1 MASSVDYLPLEKA
14 KSPVWKYFG
23 FPAREGKFLE
33 PDKKKRQTVH
43 CVLCKQSLSYKGNTT
58 NLIVHLQYN
67 HKVEYA
73 NISSKIATNSRMS
86 EPSTPGQRSIAEAFE
101 NLTPLPRNS
110 KRWQTLTAS
119 VCYFIGKDMQ
129 AYDCVNDPG
138 FRNMLKSF
146 EPRYIPPDRSTITK
160 NTAHKDSPLE

>member
-1 MASSVDYLPLEKA
+1 
-14 KSPVWKYFG
+14 
-23 FPAREGKFLE
+23 
-33 PDKKKRQTVH
+33 
-43 CVLCKQSLSYKGNTT
+43 
-58 NLIVHLQYN
+58 
-67 HKVEYA
+67 
-73 NISSKIATNSRMS
+73 MS

-129 AYDCVNDPG
+129 AYDCANDPG

-146 EPRYIPPDRSTITK
+146 EPRYNPPDRSTISGHYIPEVYEKEKTRIMK
-160 NTAHKDSPLE
+160 QMSSDLQAYAITTDGWSSRANHSSHCPLYWFRMEAM